1 MLSYDYVDSD
11 PVVPVRLISPTR
23 SSNQL
28 AFLDTGSDGL
38 AIPRDLWDWL
48 NLGYE
53 YPVQIQSV
61 TGYSLSYL
69 DYIVI
74 EIFGDRHQITAVRS
88 DDSEI
93 LIGKDILDQYII
105 CYDGIH
111 KKITVKKED
120 EYES

>member
-74 EIFGDRHQITAVRS
+74 EIFGDRHQI
-88 DDSEI
+88 
-93 LIGKDILDQYII
+93 Y
-105 CYDGIH
+105 
-111 KKITVKKED
+111 
-120 EYES
+120 